1 MPSAKGELMPRP
13 IDVPAPSVHPSLEVS
28 HRDCGDAICVATPAG
43 EIDLA
48 TAPLL
53 KSRLVGLLGDGFSR
67 FVIDLSEVRYLDST
81 GLGVLI
87 AFSRRLT
94 EDGVI
99 ALAQAPSSVA
109 ALLELTGLDATFEV
123 FTSVD
128 EALAHVRGGAENQAA
143 EPALSADAAIVIGL
157 AATALPFAESAADEL
172 RRWVRI
178 LSLQGEA
185 GRALRRVGVTDVD
198 AELPAAHTADAIG
211 PAAHADALTRITHAA
226 TAIAVDREAPNVSTV
241 DLLLAVMMVYGD
253 AFDREL
259 RDHGTSATDLIECL
273 ATSGDPAGIS

>member
-1 MPSAKGELMPRP
+1 MPRP
-13 IDVPAPSVHPSLEVS
+13 VDVPAPSVRPSLEVV
-28 HRDCGDAICVATPAG
+28 HRDCGDAVCVATPVG

-53 KSRLVGLLGDGFSR
+53 KSRLVGLLGEGFTR
-67 FVIDLSEVRYLDST
+67 VVVDLSEVRYLDST

-87 AFSRRLT
+87 AFARRLP
-94 EDGVI
+94 EDGII

-109 ALLELTGLDATFEV
+109 ALLQMTGLDATFAI
-123 FTSVD
+123 FATVD
-128 EALAHVRGGAENQAA
+128 EALAHVRGASDDEPA
-143 EPALSADAAIVIGL
+143 EPALSPDAAIVIGL

-185 GRALRRVGVTDVD
+185 GRALQRVGVTDVD
-198 AELPAAHTADAIG
+198 VELPAAECADAIG
-211 PAAHADALTRITHAA
+211 PDAHADALTRITHAA
-226 TAIAVDREAPNVSTV
+226 TAIAADREAGNVSTV

-259 RDHGTSATDLIECL
+259 RAHGTSATALIECL
-273 ATSGDPAGIS
+273 ATSGDPAAVS